1 MDNYLQDI
9 ESPAIHKPESG
20 SDCAMLPKNCS
31 IPITARTGA
40 PGNRQKTAGR
50 TPEKR
55 RKTPE
60 KAGKPT

>member
-20 SDCAMLPKNCS
+20 SDCAMLPENCS
-31 IPITARTGA
+31 MPITARTGA
-40 PGNRQKTAGR
+40 PGNRQKL
-50 TPEKR
+50 PEKR